1 MKLSRIYLIPM
12 LAFVVALTG
21 CSQTKSAKTD
31 NSDSNVV
38 IETILARHSVRSYKT
53 NLLNV
58 RNWNK

>member
-1 MKLSRIYLIPM
+1 M